1 MIITELVS
9 AVVFAEYNIS
19 VLADFNSKS
28 LESYG
33 HKALFFMTDNKYK
46 VTMPYVNQPENLRK
60 N

>member
-28 LESYG
+28 VEYYG
-33 HKALFFMTDNKYK
+33 HKALFFYD
-46 VTMPYVNQPENLRK
+46 
-60 N
+60 

>member
-19 VLADFNSKS
+19 VLADINSKS
-28 LESYG
+28 VEYYG
-33 HKALFFMTDNKYK
+33 HKVLFFMTDNKYK
-46 VTMPYVNQPENLRK
+46 VTIPYVNQPEHLKK